1 MTNQQY
7 ILNFMAKR
15 TLFFIF
21 LVVGFCR
28 IHVAA
33 QQKLIGYRHN
43 DYYNNNWLGI
53 DSMLFDYNNGGDTL
67 WHFAIKGDSQNGWK
81 NNFRYTFQWD
91 ANHHR
96 TYQIREKPNG
106 SGGWQNDN
114 QYFYTYDG
122 SGNLTEVVYQIWN
135 NGWQNNGHLT
145 FSGYNSFNKPSN
157 ILTESW
163 NGAVWSPVASNDK
176 SYVNSQYL
184 LQYDSYFYW
193 DGASSSWKK
202 INRKYYTYLQDSISS
217 IQVSLPDSI
226 GNWKSSTKE
235 VRAYNLS
242 NMLLTSVT
250 NQVFDTA
257 QNLQDVDRYK
267 CTYSGTNKIS
277 LVEYQLPAGT
287 LWNSTKRTNYVYDG
301 NDSLSLLFSE
311 VNTGVW
317 ENDKKTE
324 YTLTQGKITEERHY
338 DGAASSWAEVF
349 KINNTYDANSNKTY
363 TLWSNYSGS
372 SYSPVKEEFFYYNTY
387 PLSVMDPLVNEW
399 TMYPNPAVN
408 EVVVECNS
416 FKAQPITISLYDQ
429 LGRIRM
435 MVIQNVQVG
444 RNRVSIPVNEF
455 PEGAYMLR
463 LNGNMREGKVLVVK
477 RG

>member
-1 MTNQQY
+1 MINQQY
-7 ILNFMAKR
+7 ILNFMAKH
-15 TLFFIF
+15 TLFFF
-21 LVVGFCR
+21 LFFVGLCQ
-28 IHVAA
+28 ININA

-96 TYQIREKPNG
+96 TYQLREKSNG
-106 SGGWQNDN
+106 MGGWQNDN

-145 FSGYNSFNKPSN
+145 FSGYNSFNKPAN

-193 DGASSSWKK
+193 DGVSSSWKK

-217 IQVSLPDSI
+217 IQVSVPDSI
-226 GNWKSSTKE
+226 GNWKGSTKE

-250 NQVFDTA
+250 NQLFDTA
-257 QNLQDVDRYK
+257 QNLQDVNRYK
-267 CTYSGTNKIS
+267 YTYSGTNKIS
-277 LVEYQLPAGT
+277 MVEYQLPAGT
-287 LWNSTKRTNYVYDG
+287 LWNTTKRTNYVYDS

-311 VNTGVW
+311 VNTGAW

-324 YTLTQGKITEERHY
+324 YTLNLGKITEERHY
-338 DGAASSWAEVF
+338 DGAASSWAEAY
-349 KINNTYDANSNKTY
+349 KINYTYDANSNKTY
-363 TLWSNYSGS
+363 ALWSNYSGS
-372 SYSPVKEEFFYYNTY
+372 SYSPVKEEFFYYNQY
-387 PLSVMDPLVNEW
+387 PLGLSSFSQQHL
-399 TMYPNPAVN
+399 TIYPNPAKE
-408 EVVVECNS
+408 EVCVEAFAEKS
-416 FKAQPITISLYDQ
+416 EMITFKLYDM
-429 LGRIRM
+429 LGNERM
-435 MVIQNVQVG
+435 RMIQPLSSG
-444 RNRVSIPVNEF
+444 RNLIHIPLANVADGSYILRAGNNES
-455 PEGAYMLR
+455 E
-463 LNGNMREGKVLVVK
+463 GNMIVVK
-477 RG
+477 H